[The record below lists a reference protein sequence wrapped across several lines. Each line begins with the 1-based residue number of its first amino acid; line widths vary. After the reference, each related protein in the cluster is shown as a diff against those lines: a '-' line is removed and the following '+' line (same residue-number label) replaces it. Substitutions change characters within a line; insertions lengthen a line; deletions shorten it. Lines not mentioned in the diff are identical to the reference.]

1 MVRAGKRNEGPTNV
15 IEGSKMKR
23 LFAGVSALVLGA
35 AMAGGAE
42 AADAEAETTD
52 VEAVIVT
59 GTRTT
64 GLRAIDSPAPIT
76 VLDSTA
82 LQRVGQTDLVQA
94 IAQNVPSFN
103 AQAFGGDTANLTLSA
118 KLRGLSP
125 NHALVLI
132 NGKRRHG
139 TANLAVLGGAF
150 QGGAS
155 ADLNFVSLGSVARVE
170 VLQEGAA
177 AQYGSD
183 AIAGVIN
190 IILKE
195 DDSGG
200 GITASAGKYYNA
212 GGEIADLTLNLG
224 LKPVENS
231 FLNLTYQTRY
241 HDYTF
246 VGDVDPRVTNTTF
259 NINSTSRLSRYPQ
272 ITGLDDFPYINRI
285 TGDAEYRLN
294 IAGYNFGIDVGEV
307 KVYSFGTYGDKY
319 ASGIQ
324 NYRVPNLVVGRDGS
338 IPRPFGF
345 SPRIVVEETDY
356 AATGGFKGAMASGW
370 SYDISTTYGKDEV
383 SLYNKDSFNRSL
395 YIDTSTATTPGFSPA
410 DFYNGAF
417 IFTQWT
423 SQIDLDRE
431 LDVGFAEPLN
441 LAIGAEY
448 RRESYEIKAGD
459 PGSYYKEGVQ
469 AYPGFEPTDASK
481 STRRSYAFYGNVAFS
496 PTEPM
501 KLDLA
506 ARYEHFSDFG
516 DTFIVKATGRYDF
529 NEMFAIRA
537 TGSTGFRAPTL
548 AEGNYSATNVSPTSA
563 FVQLPPNSPA
573 AALVGVSGLDPEKSR
588 NYSVGFV
595 VKPGAGI
602 TATLDIY
609 QISIKDRVVGS
620 ATLFGSGGT
629 INLPAVRAAI
639 LASGSVLDPTVT
651 QTGINI
657 FTNGLDT
664 RTRGADLVVTTRTDL
679 EDRGSVQWSLTG
691 NWSDTKV
698 TKFATPPAQLQGASL
713 FDRTSAGFLE
723 TSTPKYR
730 AVLGALWTWNKLSVN
745 VKESLY
751 GPASILNNR
760 LGCPLELPASNCF
773 KLNIG
778 TTFITD
784 LEISYKLFESVKV
797 TIGANNL
804 FNKFPEKLD
813 TAYRN
818 TFLAANANGYVTQYP
833 TFSAFGI
840 NGGYYY
846 GKIAITF

>member
-1 MVRAGKRNEGPTNV
+1 M
-15 IEGSKMKR
+15 
-23 LFAGVSALVLGA
+23 
-35 AMAGGAE
+35 
-42 AADAEAETTD
+42 
-52 VEAVIVT
+52 
-59 GTRTT
+59 
-64 GLRAIDSPAPIT
+64 
-76 VLDSTA
+76 
-82 LQRVGQTDLVQA
+82 
-94 IAQNVPSFN
+94 
-103 AQAFGGDTANLTLSA
+103 
-118 KLRGLSP
+118 
-125 NHALVLI
+125 
-132 NGKRRHG
+132 
-139 TANLAVLGGAF
+139 
-150 QGGAS
+150 
-155 ADLNFVSLGSVARVE
+155 
-170 VLQEGAA
+170 
-177 AQYGSD
+177 
-183 AIAGVIN
+183 
-190 IILKE
+190 
-195 DDSGG
+195 
-200 GITASAGKYYNA
+200 
-212 GGEIADLTLNLG
+212 
-224 LKPVENS
+224 
-231 FLNLTYQTRY
+231 
-241 HDYTF
+241 
-246 VGDVDPRVTNTTF
+246 DPRVTNTTF

-441 LAIGAEY
+441 LAVGAEY

-679 EDRGSVQWSLTG
+679 EDWGSVQWSLTG

-760 LGCPLELPASNCF
+760 LGCPLGLPASNCF

-784 LEISYKLFESVKV
+784 LELSYKVFESVKV

>member
-1 MVRAGKRNEGPTNV
+1 MR
-15 IEGSKMKR
+15 R
-23 LFAGVSALVLGA
+23 LFTGVSALVLGA
-35 AMAGGAE
+35 AMAGGVQAAE
-42 AADAEAETTD
+42 AEAETTD

-64 GLRAIDSPAPIT
+64 GMRAVDSPAPIT
-76 VLDSTA
+76 VLDATA
-82 LQRVGQTDLVQA
+82 LQRVGQTDLIQA

-103 AQAFGGDTANLTLSA
+103 AQSFGSDAAGLTLSA
-118 KLRGLSP
+118 RLRGLSP

-155 ADLNFVSLGSVARVE
+155 ADLNFISLGSAARVE

-195 DDSGG
+195 NDSGG
-200 GITASAGKYYNA
+200 GVTISAGKYYNA
-212 GGEIADLTLNLG
+212 GGKTADVTMNLG
-224 LKPVENS
+224 LAPVENS
-231 FLNLTYQTRY
+231 YLNLSYQAHY
-241 HDYTF
+241 HDYSF
-246 VGDVDPRVTNTTF
+246 VGDVDPRVTNTTA
-259 NINSTSRLSRYPQ
+259 NLTSTSRLSRYPQ

-294 IAGYNFGIDVGEV
+294 IGGYNFGIDVGDV
-307 KVYSFGTYGDKY
+307 KIYSFGTYGDKY

-345 SPRIVVEETDY
+345 SPRIVSNETDY
-356 AATGGFKGAMASGW
+356 AATGGFKGAMAGGW
-370 SYDISTTYGKDEV
+370 SYDVATTYGKDEV
-383 SLYNKDSFNRSL
+383 VLYNRDSFNRSL
-395 YIDTSTATTPGFSPA
+395 YIDTSTLTTPGFSPT
-410 DFYNGAF
+410 DFRNGAF
-417 IFTQWT
+417 IFSQWT

-431 LDVGFAEPLN
+431 LDVGFATPLN

-448 RRESYEIKAGD
+448 RRETYEIKAGD
-459 PGSYYKEGVQ
+459 EASYYKEGVQ
-469 AYPGFEPTDASK
+469 AYPGFEPTDASTSK
-481 STRRSYAFYGNVAFS
+481 RRSYAAYANVAFS
-496 PTEPM
+496 PTEPV

-506 ARYEHFSDFG
+506 ARFEDFSDFG
-516 DTFIVKATGRYDF
+516 STFIVKGTGRYDL
-529 NEMFAIRA
+529 NDMFAIRGTA
-537 TGSTGFRAPTL
+537 SSGFRAPTL
-548 AEGNYSATNVSPTSA
+548 AEGNYSATNVSPSSA
-563 FVQLPPNSPA
+563 FVQLPPNSA
-573 AALVGVSGLDPEKSR
+573 AARLVGVNGLKPEKSR

-609 QISIKDRVVGS
+609 QINIKDRVVGS

-629 INLPAVRAAI
+629 VNLPAVRAAI
-639 LASGSVLDPTVT
+639 LANGAVLDPTVT

-664 RTRGADLVVTTRTDL
+664 RTRGADLIITTRTSL
-679 EDRGSVQWSLTG
+679 EDWGSIQWSLTG
-691 NWSDTKV
+691 NLSETKV
-698 TKFATPPAQLQGASL
+698 TKFAAPPVQLAGASL
-713 FDRTSAGFLE
+713 FDRTSVSLLE
-723 TSTPKYR
+723 TATPKYR
-730 AVLGALWTWNKLSVN
+730 AVLGALWTWNDLTVN

-751 GPASILNNR
+751 GPASVIQNR
-760 LGCPLELPASNCF
+760 LGCPLTGPASNCF
-773 KLNIG
+773 KNRIG
-778 TTFITD
+778 STFITD
-784 LEISYKLFESVKV
+784 LEISYQILAPVKV

-804 FNKFPEKLD
+804 FNKFPDKLRSD
-813 TAYRN
+813 YRN
-818 TFLAANANGYVTQYP
+818 TFLTANNQGYVTQYQ
-833 TFSAFGI
+833 TISSFGI

-846 GKIAITF
+846 AKVAYTF

>member
-1 MVRAGKRNEGPTNV
+1 
-15 IEGSKMKR
+15 MKN
-23 LFAGVSALVLGA
+23 LFAGVSALVMVMSAAGA
-35 AMAGGAE
+35 VRADD
-42 AADAEAETTD
+42 ADAEAD

-64 GLRAIDSPAPIT
+64 GLRAVDSPAPIT

-82 LQRVGQTDLVQA
+82 LTRVGQTDLIQA

-195 DDSGG
+195 DETGGAITVSGG
-200 GITASAGKYYNA
+200 KHYNA
-212 GGEIADLTLNLG
+212 GGETADLTLNLG
-224 LKPVENS
+224 LSPIENS

-246 VGDVDPRVTNTTF
+246 VGDVDPRVINTTF
-259 NINSTSRLSRYPQ
+259 NLTSTSRLSRYPQ
-272 ITGLDDFPYINRI
+272 ITGLADFPYVNRI

-294 IAGYNFGIDVGEV
+294 IGGYNFGIDVGDV
-307 KVYSFGTYGDKY
+307 KFYSFGTYGDKY

-324 NYRVPNLVVGRDGS
+324 NYRVPNSVVGRDGS
-338 IPRPFGF
+338 IPKPFGF
-345 SPRIVVEETDY
+345 SPRIVIQETDY
-356 AATGGFKGAMASGW
+356 AATGGFKGAMAGGW
-370 SYDISTTYGKDEV
+370 NYDVATTYGRDEV

-395 YIDTSTATTPGFSPA
+395 YIDTSTPTTPGFSPS

-423 SQIDLDRE
+423 SQIDLGRE
-431 LDVGFAEPLN
+431 IDVGFDQPMN
-441 LAIGAEY
+441 LAVGVEY
-448 RRESYEIKAGD
+448 RRETYEIKAGD

-481 STRRSYAFYGNVAFS
+481 SKRRSYAAYANVALQPS
-496 PTEPM
+496 EPV

-506 ARYEHFSDFG
+506 ARFEDFSDFG
-516 DTFIVKATGRYDF
+516 STFIVKATGRYDF
-529 NEMFAIRA
+529 NETFAVRA
-537 TGSTGFRAPTL
+537 TASTGFRAPTL

-573 AALVGVSGLDPEKSR
+573 AALVGVNGLDAEKSR
-588 NYSVGFV
+588 NYSIGFV
-595 VKPGAGI
+595 AKPGAGV

-609 QISIKDRVVGS
+609 QISIRDRVVGS

-664 RTRGADLVVTTRTDL
+664 RTRGADLVVTMRSDL
-679 EDRGSVQWSLTG
+679 EDWGSVQWSLTG

-713 FDRTSAGFLE
+713 FDRTSVGFLE

-730 AVLGALWTWNKLSVN
+730 AVLGALWTWNDLTVN

-760 LGCPLELPASNCF
+760 LGCPLSLPASNCF
-773 KLNIG
+773 KLGIG
-778 TTFITD
+778 TTLTTD
-784 LEISYKLFESVKV
+784 LEISYKVFESVKLTV
-797 TIGANNL
+797 GANNL
-804 FNKFPEKLD
+804 FNKFPDKLNQ
-813 TAYRN
+813 AYRD

-840 NGGYYY
+840 NGGYWY
-846 GKIAITF
+846 GKINYTF